1 MRILAFSDYCDLI
14 YRNIRDLVILIFQ
27 IQHAAFYINHVSTK
41 RGVGAASDIDL
52 LTEHLF

>member
-1 MRILAFSDYCDLI
+1 MRILTFSNHCDLI

-27 IQHAAFYINHVSTK
+27 IKHAALYLNHISTK
-41 RGVGAASDIDL
+41 CGVGAASDIDL